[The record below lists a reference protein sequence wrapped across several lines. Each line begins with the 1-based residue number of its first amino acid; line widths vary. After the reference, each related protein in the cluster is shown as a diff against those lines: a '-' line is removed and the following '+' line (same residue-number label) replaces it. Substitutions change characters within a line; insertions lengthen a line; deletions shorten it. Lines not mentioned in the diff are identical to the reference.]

1 MNIIEQNKEKIN
13 GILETF
19 DRIWIPKVNA
29 KEGILFAF
37 SIRIGFAFSFRL
49 IKNL

>member
-19 DRIWIPKVNA
+19 DRITYVEFTWLLKYQFLKVTQQYTKQLA
-29 KEGILFAF
+29 IITRK
-37 SIRIGFAFSFRL
+37 
-49 IKNL
+49 